1 MRTIIKKKRKGILI
15 YYNSA
20 ILNVS
25 KYIYIFPNY
34 VLNRQE
40 CLYNAPRNPDLLIKI
55 RISFYKIIGYK
66 IF

>member
-1 MRTIIKKKRKGILI
+1 MLLMRTIIKKKEKNEILI

-34 VLNRQE
+34 VLNR
-40 CLYNAPRNPDLLIKI
+40 LSNTRVFIKCT
-55 RISFYKIIGYK
+55 
-66 IF
+66 